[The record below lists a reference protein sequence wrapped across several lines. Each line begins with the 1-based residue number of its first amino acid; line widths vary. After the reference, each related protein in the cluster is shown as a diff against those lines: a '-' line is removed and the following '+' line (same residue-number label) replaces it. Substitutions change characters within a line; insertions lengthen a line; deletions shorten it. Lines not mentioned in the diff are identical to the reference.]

1 MIAETQ
7 TAILRREIELIMNAA
22 QAVQG
27 SPFVPAAVKQ
37 LPTMLRHLQAW
48 VGQTD
53 ARLELLEDRVRL
65 GVG

>member
-1 MIAETQ
+1 
-7 TAILRREIELIMNAA
+7 MNAA